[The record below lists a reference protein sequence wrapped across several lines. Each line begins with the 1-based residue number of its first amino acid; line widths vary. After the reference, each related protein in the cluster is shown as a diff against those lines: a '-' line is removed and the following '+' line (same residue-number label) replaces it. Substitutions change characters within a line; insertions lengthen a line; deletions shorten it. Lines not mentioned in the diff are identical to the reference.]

1 MRVNKLRVFLDANI
15 FISYLLGSQM
25 EGPIPRTV
33 EAGFL
38 GEYTLL
44 ITDSLLDEIAEVVTR
59 KPFLAAHISPAQIRR
74 FRSFVLIAAELV
86 PEIEETVPALVRDP
100 KDDYL
105 LAHALVARADYL
117 VTGDKDLL
125 VLNPVGDLQILSPTQ
140 FTLILAEE
148 P

>member
-1 MRVNKLRVFLDANI
+1 
-15 FISYLLGSQM
+15 
-25 EGPIPRTV
+25 
-33 EAGFL
+33 
-38 GEYTLL
+38 
-44 ITDSLLDEIAEVVTR
+44 
-59 KPFLAAHISPAQIRR
+59 
-74 FRSFVLIAAELV
+74 VLIAAELV